1 MQPHRCRYWLNPK
14 TDNEEEFKLQVNEVC
29 SLYKLAQELLA
40 RKIHLV
46 STDEMTGIQAL
57 ERLNSKKL
65 VLPGSV
71 EKQEFEY
78 IRHGTQTLIA
88 NWHVAPG
95 QVISPTIQATRTEQD
110 FVEHIR
116 ATVATD
122 PEAGGIFV
130 LDQLNIHRSESLVR
144 FVAIECEIKVDLGEK
159 GSQGILKSMSSPV
172 AFLRD
177 KNHRIRF
184 VYVPKHTSGLNQIEC
199 WFSILVRRLIK
210 RSSFRLFRRS

>member
-1 MQPHRCRYWLNPK
+1 M
-14 TDNEEEFKLQVNEVC
+14 
-29 SLYKLAQELLA
+29 AQELLA
-40 RKIHLV
+40 RNIHLV

-57 ERLNSKKL
+57 ERLKPKKL
-65 VLPGSV
+65 VQPGYV
-71 EKQEFEY
+71 EQQEFEY

-88 NWHVAPG
+88 NWHVALG
-95 QVISPTIQATRTEQD
+95 KVISPTIQATRTEQD

-144 FVAIECEIKVDLGEK
+144 FVAQECEIKVDLGEK

-210 RSSFRLFRRS
+210 RSSFLSTEDLKQKMLDFIEYFNQYFGKPFVWKFKGYQD